1 MELPQMLKRQKGFL
15 FLIVLSCFVIES
27 KAQSTGKRILLYPM
41 SGNGVTA
48 GEAADIANDIK
59 TTLINEGYTF
69 AVDPRVVVKLAAD
82 KQKIGEEVKELGRA
96 YSTDYIMPCILTK
109 LNQTYKINCE
119 IYHKI
124 KVENG
129 QEEWESWAGTGT
141 VKYGNSLEDLSKR
154 IANKAEKDSIS
165 GRLKV
170 EEATSN
176 TSCRNVS
183 GDFFIRRLNSCSQS
197 SRSQTS
203 NELYSNCF
211 DTPTDTFCSAANK
224 SGSCI
229 ESCRQ
234 NAIAL
239 LVYIALLKQLEKSQ
253 QDIEQCNAK
262 GSYFFY
268 NFEKGNCEYRNPN
281 EAAEKE
287 ATAKKECESKGS
299 DYEWVSPNCKLTE
312 EAVPRL
318 KKQCEDEGGTWHG
331 TYCSKPQKSLEWTD
345 FIPGGGGFFFKKRP
359 GYGIPFLFATVY
371 SFDQYNHTREVYKET
386 KQYYDYTKV
395 LFTQNPLL
403 DYYNYTVVQKA
414 YQDSA
419 QITNNQLG
427 ILFAVYFLNVV
438 MSWQADKHENM
449 FTSKKEEESRL
460 VWNLS
465 IYNRPATPYSSNS
478 NNKSAQDTFYNFV
491 LQWRF

>member
-1 MELPQMLKRQKGFL
+1 MLKRQKGFL

-27 KAQSTGKRILLYPM
+27 MAQSTGKRILLYPM

-109 LNQTYKINCE
+109 LSQTYKINCE

-141 VKYGNSLEDLSKR
+141 VNYGNSLEDLSKKISNKGDKTGINER
-154 IANKAEKDSIS
+154 I
-165 GRLKV
+165 KV
-170 EEATSN
+170 EEKTST
-176 TSCRNVS
+176 TSCQNVNS
-183 GDFFIRRLNSCSQS
+183 GFFMRRLTSCVQEKNAASCFERDIDNQCSAKNNGDQCIQSCNSNAVLLLAYILIQLKIESLEKDIMSCSS
-197 SRSQTS
+197 KGKNYNYDIDKAR
-203 NELYSNCF
+203 
-211 DTPTDTFCSAANK
+211 
-224 SGSCI
+224 CI
-229 ESCRQ
+229 
-234 NAIAL
+234 NL
-239 LVYIALLKQLEKSQ
+239 
-253 QDIEQCNAK
+253 
-262 GSYFFY
+262 
-268 NFEKGNCEYRNPN
+268 N

-287 ATAKKECESKGS
+287 ANDKTKCESKGS
-299 DYEWVSPNCKLTE
+299 DYEWVPPNCKLTE
-312 EAVPRL
+312 EAVTRL
-318 KKQCEDEGGTWHG
+318 KKECEDEGRIWHG

-359 GYGIPFLFATVY
+359 VYGSVFLLATVY
-371 SFDQYNHTREVYKET
+371 SFDQYNHAREVYKES
-386 KQYYDYTKV
+386 KQYYGYTKV

-449 FTSKKEEESRL
+449 FTSKKEGESRL

-478 NNKSAQDTFYNFV
+478 NNKSVQDTFYNFV